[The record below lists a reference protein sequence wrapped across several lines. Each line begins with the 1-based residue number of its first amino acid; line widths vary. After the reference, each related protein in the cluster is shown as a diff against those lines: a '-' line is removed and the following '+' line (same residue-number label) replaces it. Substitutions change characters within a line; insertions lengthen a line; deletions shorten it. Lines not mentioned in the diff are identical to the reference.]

1 MPKTIY
7 IPEDAR
13 HSGIDITWTPSA
25 GRLDIGGWYDTM
37 VGIQTGSMTLAEFF
51 AKLGITEKD
60 VRKALAANMRTG
72 NAQNVID
79 GAGHY
84 QLASSEGGRR
94 YISAE
99 ADKGR

>member
-37 VGIQTGSMTLAEFF
+37 VGIQPGSMTLAEFF

-60 VRKALAANMRTG
+60 VRKALAANESINKAFIEPNTKTG
-72 NAQNVID
+72 
-79 GAGHY
+79 
-84 QLASSEGGRR
+84 ER
-94 YISAE
+94 
-99 ADKGR
+99 K

>member
-1 MPKTIY
+1 VGEGRTQARATPRLGAGFGVIVRRGQEMPKTIY

-37 VGIQTGSMTLAEFF
+37 VGIQPGSMTLAEFF

-60 VRKALAANMRTG
+60 VRKALSANTK
-72 NAQNVID
+72 
-79 GAGHY
+79 GHRP
-84 QLASSEGGRR
+84 E
-94 YISAE
+94 
-99 ADKGR
+99 

>member
-13 HSGIDITWTPSA
+13 NSGIDITWTPSA

-37 VGIQTGSMTLAEFF
+37 VGIQSGSMTLAEFF

-60 VRKALAANMRTG
+60 VRKALSANKELTLRNG
-72 NAQNVID
+72 AQRN
-79 GAGHY
+79 
-84 QLASSEGGRR
+84 GG
-94 YISAE
+94 SVQ
-99 ADKGR
+99 

>member
-13 HSGIDITWTPSA
+13 RSGIDITWTPSA

-37 VGIQTGSMTLAEFF
+37 VGIQPGSMTLAEFF

-60 VRKALAANMRTG
+60 VRKAFSANDKVTGEKGNMMRSNKPKATG
-72 NAQNVID
+72 
-79 GAGHY
+79 
-84 QLASSEGGRR
+84 
-94 YISAE
+94 SA
-99 ADKGR
+99 DDFRKR

>member
-13 HSGIDITWTPSA
+13 NNRSGIDITWTPSA

-37 VGIQTGSMTLAEFF
+37 VGLEPGSMTLAEFF

-60 VRKALAANMRTG
+60 VRKALSANSAMRI
-72 NAQNVID
+72 N
-79 GAGHY
+79 
-84 QLASSEGGRR
+84 
-94 YISAE
+94 
-99 ADKGR
+99 KGRERK